1 VIESVIDSVIESV
14 IEPLLESLNAAAD
27 RIFGCEPRER
37 VGRSRGVCLTS
48 GPVHRGA
55 GKIKEI
61 SPCFI
66 DQRVLSLSVS

>member
-1 VIESVIDSVIESV
+1 MIEPVIESVMKSLIESL
-14 IEPLLESLNAAAD
+14 IESPHAAAD
-27 RIFGCEPRER
+27 RIFGCEPRAR
-37 VGRSRGVCLTS
+37 VGRSRGVCLPS
-48 GPVHRGA
+48 GPVHQGA